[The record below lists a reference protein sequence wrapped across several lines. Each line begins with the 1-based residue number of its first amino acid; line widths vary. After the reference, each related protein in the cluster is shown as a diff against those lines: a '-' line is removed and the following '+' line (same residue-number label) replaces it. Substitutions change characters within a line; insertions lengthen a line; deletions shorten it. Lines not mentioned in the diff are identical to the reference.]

1 MKTSLHNIF
10 KQHAAQPAWRTPEG
24 SLTYQDLEQRVRR
37 HATLLMKS
45 GAKAGDFWAVRGW
58 SALDTFALL
67 LAALWQR
74 VTLFPLPDR
83 LPDAQHQIM
92 MQQVPLAGVLESA
105 APKAEMEK
113 EGPIDC
119 DADAPAVGIF
129 TSGSTG
135 APKAIIHSWNSLTS
149 SAEATNS
156 FYGLKP
162 GDSWLLS
169 LDPAHIG
176 GLQIAVRCFIGG
188 GITWHLA
195 EPKALAHV
203 LHTKS
208 PTFLSLVPTQLYRLL
223 SDPLACDALRLSRAI
238 VLGGAAASP
247 ELLQEAAKKSLPF
260 SVSYGSSET
269 AAQCTALPPG
279 VLPRHAGDVG
289 YLLSGWEYQHSAVT
303 LRLRGPAA
311 ASGVYQQKEWRSL
324 VDADGWLTLPD
335 RILCDAGRLTILGRA
350 DGIFQVAGENVSPL
364 DIIQPL
370 EALRQHADFLA
381 LPWQD
386 VEYGTIP
393 VLIVRSPEK
402 PDIPAILQRLQT
414 ALNGVQRPRRIY
426 WHASDEISKPSRSY
440 YEKALERHELPLVWR
455 LDLGRI

>member
-1 MKTSLHNIF
+1 MKASLQNIF
-10 KQHAAQPAWRTPEG
+10 KQYAEQNAWRTPEECVSYQ
-24 SLTYQDLEQRVRR
+24 SLERRVRR
-37 HATLLMKS
+37 HATLLNKA

-58 SALDTFALL
+58 PALDTFALF

-74 VTLFPLPDR
+74 VTLCPLPDR
-83 LPDAQHQIM
+83 LPDAHHQLM
-92 MQQVPLAGVLESA
+92 MQQVPLAGFFESSDL
-105 APKAEMEK
+105 K
-113 EGPIDC
+113 EERETEGTIDC

-135 APKAIIHSWNSLTS
+135 APKAILHSWNSLRS
-149 SAEATNS
+149 SAAATND

-176 GLQIAVRCFIGG
+176 GLQIAVRCWIGG
-188 GITWHLA
+188 GIAWHLA
-195 EPKALAHV
+195 EPKALACV
-203 LHTKS
+203 LQKES

-223 SDPLACDALRLSRAI
+223 HDPLICDSLRRCRAI
-238 VLGGAAASP
+238 ILGGAAASA
-247 ELLQEAAKKSLPF
+247 ELLQEAAQKSLPF

-279 VLPRHAGDVG
+279 LLPRHAGDVG
-289 YLLSGWEYQHSAVT
+289 YLLSGWTYQSSGET
-303 LRLRGPAA
+303 LKLRGPAA
-311 ASGVYQQKEWRSL
+311 ARGFYQQKEWRPL

-370 EALRQHADFLA
+370 EALRRNADFLA

-386 VEYGTIP
+386 AEYGTIP
-393 VLIVRSPEK
+393 VLIVRSPVK
-402 PDIPAILQRLQT
+402 PDIPAILERLQT
-414 ALNGVQRPRRIY
+414 ALSGVQRPRRIY
-426 WHASDEISKPSRSY
+426 WHASDEITKPSRSY
-440 YEKALERHELPLVWR
+440 YERALERHELPLLWR